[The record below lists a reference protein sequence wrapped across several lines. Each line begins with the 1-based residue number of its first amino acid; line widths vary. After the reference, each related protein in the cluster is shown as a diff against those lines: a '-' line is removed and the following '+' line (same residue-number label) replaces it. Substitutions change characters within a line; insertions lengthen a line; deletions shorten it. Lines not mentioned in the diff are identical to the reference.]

1 VTGPVPGI
9 FAIEQNNATGGV
21 SFWERQLH
29 HSKADRNGISLAAY
43 IHVLYGFIRQAQ
55 CREILMI
62 GCGGGTLAT
71 MLHRVGVKVIIVD
84 TDRRSFDIARRYFHM
99 PEDIACH
106 AGDGGDFLHRQARRY
121 DAIVLD
127 AYAEGKIPRHLLTA
141 RFFALAQS
149 RLRVRKSLFLA
160 NLLAGDGEDRLPD
173 RIAWRMSA
181 VWRQVRLLDAQD
193 GDGGNA
199 VVVAGSVKALK
210 PPRLMM
216 RPKPGARDLARD
228 LGALDFR
235 PLRT

>member
-21 SFWERQLH
+21 SFWEQQLH
-29 HSKADRNGISLAAY
+29 HSKADKNGVSLAGY

-55 CREILMI
+55 CRNILMI

-71 MLHRVGVKVIIVD
+71 MLHRVGVKAVIVD

-99 PEDIACH
+99 PENIACH
-106 AGDGGDFLHRQARRY
+106 VGDGGDFLRRNARRY

-127 AYAEGKIPRHLLTA
+127 AYADGKVPRHLLTR
-141 RFFALAQS
+141 RFFALAKS
-149 RLRVRKSLFLA
+149 RLRLRKPLFMA
-160 NLLAGDGEDRLPD
+160 NLLVGDADDRSPD

-193 GDGGNA
+193 EDDRNA
-199 VVVAGSVKALK
+199 VAVAGSVKALK
-210 PPRLMM
+210 RPRLLM
-216 RPKPGARDLARD
+216 RPKPGAPELARE
-228 LGALDFR
+228 LSALDFR
-235 PLRT
+235 PLRP